1 MRQELT
7 GKNDHYQ
14 VNQPVE
20 RNDTVEESRNLR
32 VTNKDKQE
40 TMLEYRSGGTPRWCA
55 KKFGNCNI
63 MLQLEYRSG
72 GTPRWC
78 EAIGKAI
85 IFKLEIFLV

>member
-40 TMLEYRSGGTPRWCA
+40 TIEEYFANTPQ
-55 KKFGNCNI
+55 GCNGI
-63 MLQLEYRSG
+63 
-72 GTPRWC
+72 
-78 EAIGKAI
+78 
-85 IFKLEIFLV
+85 